1 MVEPNL
7 MSMTGFVSMKEV
19 RDIRLVPGK
28 NSGRRLEI
36 ELLNKTLVLLA
47 ESAVGVA
54 LALET

>member
-1 MVEPNL
+1 
-7 MSMTGFVSMKEV
+7 MKEV